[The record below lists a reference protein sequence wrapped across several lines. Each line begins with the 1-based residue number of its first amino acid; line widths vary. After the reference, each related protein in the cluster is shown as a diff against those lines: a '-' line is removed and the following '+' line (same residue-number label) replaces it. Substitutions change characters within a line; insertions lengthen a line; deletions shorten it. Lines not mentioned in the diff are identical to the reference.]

1 VRINDAT
8 HVSPPPTFPV
18 TKWHL
23 RRFSLSCESIV
34 RLLSDRLTA
43 TRIAT
48 QHRDHLG
55 QSGGVGGM
63 RPCRNYAPLSTS
75 LEADMLRLRCVY
87 APMFSDAGAKSE
99 GGAGL

>member
-1 VRINDAT
+1 
-8 HVSPPPTFPV
+8 
-18 TKWHL
+18 
-23 RRFSLSCESIV
+23 
-34 RLLSDRLTA
+34 
-43 TRIAT
+43 
-48 QHRDHLG
+48 
-55 QSGGVGGM
+55 M